1 MYEIGKITTT
11 HGIRGEVK
19 VIDLSDFNRFKKNE
33 KVFIIVNNEKLV
45 LTIENIKSQVKNLI
59 IKFKEFNNINEVE
72 LYKGC
77 DLYLPKDKVEEA
89 LENDEY
95 LISDLIGL
103 NVFLT
108 FKGLSIYS
116 ETRGELDENEFY
128 LESLYDLLVYN
139 NDNNELIGYVDDIL
153 ELPHGN
159 VLVVINNDT
168 NKKTMIPFEK
178 DFIKEVTEE
187 RILITPIEGLL

>member
-59 IKFKEFNNINEVE
+59 IKFKEFNNINEV
-72 LYKGC
+72 
-77 DLYLPKDKVEEA
+77 
-89 LENDEY
+89 
-95 LISDLIGL
+95 
-103 NVFLT
+103 LT

-187 RILITPIEGLL
+187 RILITPIEGLLWLLILLPFSLTFSMSF